1 MIELI
6 VLDVDGCMSDGSIY
20 YDSLGNEFK
29 RFNVKDGLAIS
40 SWIRL
45 GKKVAIITG
54 RGSKIVEKRAKEL
67 GIKHLYQNI
76 KDKGVILQK
85 IMQEEG
91 LKSQNIASIGD
102 DLNDLKM
109 FKLSELRFTPQDG
122 SSMLDDFID
131 VRLKSN
137 GGKGAIRE
145 MIEYIINRQNLN
157 KEFIAL
163 WQ

>member
-54 RGSKIVEKRAKEL
+54 RGSKIVEKR
-67 GIKHLYQNI
+67 
-76 KDKGVILQK
+76 
-85 IMQEEG
+85 EG
-91 LKSQNIASIGD
+91 
-102 DLNDLKM
+102 DL
-109 FKLSELRFTPQDG
+109 
-122 SSMLDDFID
+122 
-131 VRLKSN
+131 
-137 GGKGAIRE
+137 
-145 MIEYIINRQNLN
+145 
-157 KEFIAL
+157 
-163 WQ
+163 